1 MKSEIDIKDDI
12 YRHLHCCSLTTSVSG
27 QLSKRGVRPTAS
39 DKEDII
45 ISVLSSDTS
54 DEIQTAIVVVNVY
67 VPDQRLP
74 TGEAEEHSA
83 RLRELC
89 RLGVEVLNRGY
100 GEGCEPHGLFGQC
113 PNCPPRLVGPVN
125 GKEEHCISHRLLYR
139 AINERE
145 TASTQ
150 KHCRH

>member
-27 QLSKRGVRPTAS
+27 QLFKRGVRPTAS

-74 TGEAEEHSA
+74 TGEAEEHTA

-89 RLGVEVLNRGY
+89 RLGAEVLNRGY
-100 GEGCEPHGLFGQC
+100 GEGYRFTLESQ
-113 PNCPPRLVGPVN
+113 RIIPVN
-125 GKEEHCISHRLLYR
+125 GKDEHCISHRLFYR
-139 AINERE
+139 SINERA